1 MFIRK
6 NKNRSGSYSVQI
18 IEKRS
23 GHYRLVKTIGSGRTA
38 QELEKLEYQARQE
51 ISLLKGQPGL
61 FTTKEDSLLEG
72 FLSELENASVSV
84 VGPELVYGKLY
95 DQIGY
100 SAIEHP
106 LFCHL
111 VISRLVYPGSK
122 LKTIDYL
129 YRYQGI
135 ELKVDS
141 IYRFMDKLKDDLKE
155 RVEQVAFAHTKKILG
170 GKISI
175 VFYDMTTVY
184 FEASTEDDFRRA
196 GFSKEGKHQNP
207 QIYVGLLVGPGG
219 YPIAYDLFE
228 GDIYE
233 GHTLI
238 PILEKFE
245 KRFELKKPIV
255 IADAGLLSNENI
267 KGLVSKGYQY
277 ILGGRIKNESKK
289 VKEAILKETW
299 SDSKAVKYTLAEGK
313 KLIVSYSDKRAKKDA
328 FNRNRGLKRLE
339 KHLQSGKLTKL
350 HINKR
355 GYNKYLQM
363 EGKVKVSIDYEK
375 FEKDACW
382 DGLKGYVT
390 NTKLK
395 PRKVIEAYNELW
407 NIERAF
413 RISKTDLKVRP
424 IYHRLRHRIEAHFC
438 IAFSAY
444 TIFKELERL
453 LYKAN
458 APFSAKR
465 AAELAKNMYQINI
478 TLPDSKV
485 SKNFLL
491 KNDPEQKKLIH
502 ILKIQT

>member
-6 NKNRSGSYSVQI
+6 NKNRSGSFSIQI

-23 GHYRLVKTIGSGRTA
+23 GKNRVIKTLGSGRTDK
-38 QELEKLEYQARQE
+38 EVEKLMHQARHELSRLQGQT
-51 ISLLKGQPGL
+51 LL
-61 FTTKEDSLLEG
+61 FTKEDSMLEG
-72 FLSELENASVSV
+72 FISELENASVSV
-84 VGPELVYGKLY
+84 IGPELVYGKLY
-95 DQIGY
+95 EQIGY
-100 SAIEHP
+100 SAIDLP
-106 LFCHL
+106 LFRHM

-135 ELKVDS
+135 HLKVDS
-141 IYRFMDKLKDDLKE
+141 LYRFMDKLKGDLKE
-155 RVEQVAFAHTKKILG
+155 RVEQIAFTHTKKILG
-170 GKISI
+170 GKVGI

-184 FEASTEDDFRRA
+184 FEASTEDDFRKT

-207 QIYVGLLVGPGG
+207 QIYVGLLVGQGG

-245 KRFELKKPIV
+245 KRFDLKKPIV
-255 IADAGLLSNENI
+255 IADAGLLSSDNI
-267 KGLVSKGYQY
+267 KNLVLKGYRY
-277 ILGGRIKNESKK
+277 ILGGRIKNESKA
-289 VKEAILKETW
+289 VKETILQEKW
-299 SDSKAVKYTLAEGK
+299 KDLKAVKYDLPEGK
-313 KLIVSYSDKRAKKDA
+313 KLIVSYSNKRAKKDA

-339 KHLQSGKLTKL
+339 KQLKSGKLTKR

-363 EGKVKVSIDYEK
+363 EGQVKVSIDYEK

-395 PRKVIEAYNELW
+395 PRKVIEAYNDLW

-413 RISKTDLKVRP
+413 RISKTDLKVRNDSFIKP
-424 IYHRLRHRIEAHFC
+424 MPL
-438 IAFSAY
+438 SLQ
-444 TIFKELERL
+444 KELL
-453 LYKAN
+453 N
-458 APFSAKR
+458 SP
-465 AAELAKNMYQINI
+465 
-478 TLPDSKV
+478 KV
-485 SKNFLL
+485 CIK
-491 KNDPEQKKLIH
+491 
-502 ILKIQT
+502 